1 MFSVHNKL
9 LNHNITNYE
18 TLYRTAHSQNLD
30 LRERIMQLEAIN
42 FNLRA
47 ELQTSENHDRD
58 TELAILKERNAELRH
73 KILMLNGTQM

>member
-1 MFSVHNKL
+1 MFSVHNKQ
-9 LNHNITNYE
+9 LNHNRTNYE

-58 TELAILKERNAELRH
+58 TELAELRERNIRLQHRIFLL
-73 KILMLNGTQM
+73 KGTQE